1 MKRVVASKSWNGHD
15 ATYHTHTRNGQK
27 FSIYMYND
35 DDPMAVRFSM
45 SEIHPY
51 DDAEYTWARYDNLV
65 VEFIRGGKVVDKMH
79 MHDYDE
85 DYYETVYEYVTDLVD
100 ATAVEL
106 LNMNKD
112 VKPRI
117 VHN

>member
-15 ATYHTHTRNGQK
+15 ATYHKYTRSGQD
-27 FSIYMYND
+27 FSVYMYDEND
-35 DDPMAVRFSM
+35 PIAVRFSI

-65 VEFIRGGKVVDKMH
+65 VEFIKGGKVIDKMH

-85 DYYETVYEYVTDLVD
+85 DYYETVDEYVADLLD
-100 ATAVEL
+100 STAVEL
-106 LNMNKD
+106 IEMNKY